1 GGEQSE
7 TYANETAAAHIGHFA
22 LNDEWESDEAIHAL
36 EASLKA
42 AGRTADF
49 YFYPGTG
56 HWFFESNRPDAYNA
70 EAAQLAWDRTIRF
83 LNTTLKGEGNA

>member
-1 GGEQSE
+1 M
-7 TYANETAAAHIGHFA
+7 GHFA
-22 LNDEWESDEAIHAL
+22 PNDEGESDDAIHTL

-49 YFYPGTG
+49 YFYPGTT

-70 EAAQLAWDRTIRF
+70 EAAQLAWERTIGF
-83 LNTTLKGEGNA
+83 LNATLKGQNNA